1 MTRVVVIGATTYDD
15 GSTVV
20 VLRDAA
26 GRVVSRTVDP
36 TGSAPAV
43 TTTYL
48 YAGGG
53 DAAWA
58 QITNGVITQTEG
70 LPGGVTW
77 ATESGV
83 RRMPISAE
91 EATKLLSRTEG
102 HFLDF
107 KDIRIAPSKLTQ
119 HLAAFCNADGGD
131 LYVGVSET
139 NGVFAWDGFSDE
151 EDANGHIQAFEM
163 VSPFG
168 VDLYG
173 EFLRADGLAGLV
185 LHVNALKS
193 RQIRTSTDGKVYKR
207 LGAQSLRVLEG
218 EALTALRRAK
228 GVESFEDETL
238 SIPID
243 SVTNSSAI
251 IEYLIEAVPTAEP
264 EIYLRGQY
272 LTHEGKPTV
281 AATLLFADEPQAAL
295 PKRCGIKVYR
305 YPTETL
311 HEVITNAVLHR
322 DYSVLDD
329 VHIRIFE
336 NRIEVQS
343 PGRLPGH
350 ITPSN
355 ILDERLSRNPKL
367 VRHLNRF
374 PDPPNK
380 DVGEGLDTAFA
391 SMKKLN
397 LREPEILERDHS
409 VLVIIRHES
418 LASPEQQLIEYL
430 KDNPAVRNEQARD
443 LTGIQSESRMQK
455 ILKGLVAAGEIE
467 HVPGTTKRGYSYR
480 LVRPQAD

>member
-1 MTRVVVIGATTYDD
+1 M
-15 GSTVV
+15 
-20 VLRDAA
+20 
-26 GRVVSRTVDP
+26 
-36 TGSAPAV
+36 
-43 TTTYL
+43 
-48 YAGGG
+48 
-53 DAAWA
+53 
-58 QITNGVITQTEG
+58 
-70 LPGGVTW
+70 
-77 ATESGV
+77 
-83 RRMPISAE
+83 
-91 EATKLLSRTEG
+91 
-102 HFLDF
+102 
-107 KDIRIAPSKLTQ
+107 
-119 HLAAFCNADGGD
+119 
-131 LYVGVSET
+131 GVSERS
-139 NGVFAWDGFSDE
+139 GAFVWEGFLE
-151 EDANGHIQAFEM
+151 EEAANGHVQAFEE

-168 VDLYG
+168 VDLSG
-173 EFLRADGLAGLV
+173 EFLSAIGHPGLV

-193 RQIRTSTDGKVYKR
+193 RQVRSSADGRVYKR
-207 LGAQSLRVLEG
+207 LGAQSLRVAEG
-218 EALTALRRAK
+218 EALTSLRRAK

-238 SIPID
+238 RIPIA
-243 SVTNSSAI
+243 SVTNSAAI
-251 IEYLIEAVPTAEP
+251 IKYLIEAVPTAEP

-272 LTHEGKPTV
+272 LTHEDLPTV

-305 YPTETL
+305 YTSNSADRDQLIGTPVTVEGDLYDQVYAAVEKTVSTIQEAKFLTDDGLRQVQYPTETL

-343 PGRLPGH
+343 PGKLPGH

-391 SMKKLN
+391 SMRNLN

-430 KDNPAVRNEQARD
+430 HTNATVRNEQARE

-455 ILKGLVAAGEIE
+455 YSRISLQWVKLSMFLGRLSEGTRTDSFDLQTGAPEICRCKRLDAG
-467 HVPGTTKRGYSYR
+467 VGQSAS
-480 LVRPQAD
+480 Q

>member
-1 MTRVVVIGATTYDD
+1 MLNT
-15 GSTVV
+15 
-20 VLRDAA
+20 
-26 GRVVSRTVDP
+26 
-36 TGSAPAV
+36 
-43 TTTYL
+43 
-48 YAGGG
+48 
-53 DAAWA
+53 
-58 QITNGVITQTEG
+58 ITIT
-70 LPGGVTW
+70 
-77 ATESGV
+77 AD
-83 RRMPISAE
+83 
-91 EATKLLSRTEG
+91 EATKLLSRSEG

-107 KDIRIAPSKLTQ
+107 KSTRIAPAKLTQ

-131 LYVGVSET
+131 LYVGVEELSTGSTE
-139 NGVFAWDGFSDE
+139 WQGFPDD
-151 EDANGHIQAFEM
+151 EDANGHLQAFEM

-168 VDLYG
+168 VDIQG
-173 EFLRADGLAGLV
+173 EFLACNDLPGLV
-185 LHVNALKS
+185 LHINALKS
-193 RQIRTSTDGKVYKR
+193 RAVRTSSEGKAYKR
-207 LGAQSLRVLEG
+207 LGAQSQPVPEG

-238 SIPID
+238 NIPIEA
-243 SVTNSSAI
+243 VTNSSPI
-251 IEYLIEAVPTAEP
+251 ISYLIEAVPTAEP

-305 YPTETL
+305 YTSNDADRAQLLGIPLTVEGHLYDQVYSAVDATIAMIQEAKFLAEDGLRQVKYPKETL

-343 PGRLPGH
+343 PGKLPGH
-350 ITPSN
+350 ITASN

-374 PDPPNK
+374 PDPPNQ

-391 SMKKLN
+391 SMRKLN
-397 LREPEILERDHS
+397 LREPEIVERENS

-418 LASPEQQLIEYL
+418 LASPEHQIIEFL
-430 KDNPAVRNEQARD
+430 AAKSSIRNEQARE
-443 LTGIQSESRMQK
+443 LTGVQSESRMQK
-455 ILKGLVAAGEIE
+455 ILKNLVAAGEIE
-467 HVPGTTKRGYSYR
+467 HVPGTAKRGYAYQ
-480 LVRPQAD
+480 LVEAPTTGVDAPSGPDDS

>member
-1 MTRVVVIGATTYDD
+1 MLETVVISSED
-15 GSTVV
+15 
-20 VLRDAA
+20 
-26 GRVVSRTVDP
+26 
-36 TGSAPAV
+36 
-43 TTTYL
+43 
-48 YAGGG
+48 
-53 DAAWA
+53 
-58 QITNGVITQTEG
+58 
-70 LPGGVTW
+70 
-77 ATESGV
+77 
-83 RRMPISAE
+83 
-91 EATKLLSRTEG
+91 ATKLLSRTEG

-107 KDIRIAPSKLTQ
+107 KDVRVAPAKLTQ

-131 LYVGVSET
+131 LYVGVAEQ
-139 NGVFAWDGFSDE
+139 NGAFTWDGFSDE
-151 EDANGHIQAFEM
+151 EDANGHVQAFEM

-168 VDLYG
+168 VDLSG
-173 EFLRADGLAGLV
+173 EFLRADGLPGLV

-193 RQIRTSTDGKVYKR
+193 RQLRTSSDEKAYKR
-207 LGAQSLRVLEG
+207 LGAQSLRVQEG

-238 SIPID
+238 SIPIKA
-243 SVTNSSAI
+243 VTNSSAI

-264 EIYLRGQY
+264 DIYLRGQY

-295 PKRCGIKVYR
+295 PKRCGIKVYRYTSNDADRDQLLGTPTTVEGHLYDQIYAAVDKTVATIQAAKFLTEDGLRQVR

-350 ITPSN
+350 ITPAN

-418 LASPEQQLIEYL
+418 LASPEHQLIEYL
-430 KDNPAVRNEQARD
+430 QENATVRNEQARD

-480 LVRPQAD
+480 LVQTEAD